1 MATPLLRDY
10 LLEEF
15 AIRLEKSI
23 RKVLPAFERST
34 APEWQGRLWRWDAGS
49 TLSVFIRAS
58 WWAAEEGF
66 TIELAWDTGGAF
78 PRKTMPI
85 ASVTPTGPQHRFAL
99 SELWS
104 PGHPEQGW
112 SFLPSGVDGSRHRPR
127 WMFDNRRG
135 MEREFDLFDAG
146 LRSAEAVVAD
156 ATSRLIQ
163 YGIPFLRE
171 VAVAHRISED
181 EVDRSLPL
189 PDAEALRRAAQGED
203 SLPSRTLAPLHD
215 GIPRDVSD
223 TAIAGSPATRRAL
236 RHCSSV
242 FHRELPR
249 FWNSKSEFKLAEVAF
264 TLFMAAL
271 LLAFF
276 LAPPLRWPIAGV
288 GAQFYRW
295 SIAGVWLALIVSGA
309 MNSKTRYTRRLK
321 NLSKRNIADGEFLEC
336 LQRLHPSLAA
346 DREITLAV
354 RRAYAR
360 SLDLPAEAIGVENS
374 RPCFHTF
381 DSPPMLHEFAIYLSE
396 ALPSKPDPFIFGNL
410 LARHKRRVGIL
421 DFIEATEAAM
431 QGIDR
436 VEPRGRASK

>member
-10 LLEEF
+10 FLDEF

-23 RKVLPAFERST
+23 GQILPDFERSKT
-34 APEWQGRLWRWDAGS
+34 PDRQGRLWRWDADS
-49 TLSVFIRAS
+49 RLSIFIRTS
-58 WWAAEEGF
+58 WWAGEDGF
-66 TIELAWDTGGAF
+66 TVELAWNTGGAL
-78 PRKTMPI
+78 PRKTMSI
-85 ASVTPTGPQHRFAL
+85 ASVTPAGPQHRFAL

-104 PGHPEQGW
+104 PGHPEKGW
-112 SFLPSGVDGSRHRPR
+112 SFLPSNEDGSRHRPR

-146 LRSAEAVVAD
+146 LQSAEAVVVD

-171 VAVAHRISED
+171 VAVAHGISED
-181 EVDRSLPL
+181 EVDRSLPS
-189 PDAEALRRAAQGED
+189 PDAETLRRVAQDED
-203 SLPSRTLAPLHD
+203 GLLSRTLTPLHD

-223 TAIAGSPATRRAL
+223 TAIAGSPAARRAL

-242 FHRELPR
+242 FHRKLPR
-249 FWNSKSEFKLAEVAF
+249 FWNSRSEFKPSEVGF

-271 LLAFF
+271 LLTFF
-276 LAPPLRWPIAGV
+276 VAPSLRWPFGGV

-295 SIAGVWLALIVSGA
+295 FIAGVWLALILSGT
-309 MNSKTRYTRRLK
+309 MNSKTRYARRLK
-321 NLSKRNIADGEFLEC
+321 HLSKRNITDGEFLEC
-336 LQRLHPSLAA
+336 LQRLHPSLVA

-354 RRAYAR
+354 RRAYAQ
-360 SLDLPAEAIGVENS
+360 SLDLPAEAIGVEHS

-381 DSPPMLHEFAIYLSE
+381 DWPPMLHEFAIYLSRS
-396 ALPSKPDPFIFGNL
+396 LPSKPDPFILGNL
-410 LARHKRRVGIL
+410 LARHKRRAGIL

-431 QGIDR
+431 QDIGKI
-436 VEPRGRASK
+436 EPRGRANK